1 MPAEAYQVSMV
12 PKSMVAVVVFLMEVL
27 PFRPGRRTNC
37 MWVKVEEHAILTA
50 LQVLCT
56 FVATIV
62 FMRDICSGGGG
73 GGTALTQDS
82 TIFLVAGGGGGGYPA
97 STGGAGGGV
106 SNLTKHQDYV
116 EAACGGPARG
126 RQVYLVGQSF
136 GGRCAVHL
144 ALGGLE
150 ERKPPSATKPWVD
163 KRPFPDEVKGMVAF
177 GYPLFHA
184 KQNRAAPLLELP
196 ASTRCALTA
205 FLYFVRII
213 VCHPPPI
220 EHPTL

>member
-1 MPAEAYQVSMV
+1 MQYSPTRHAGCCICSCSSNKWSERVLTVRYVAQAKTKAGSQSGSSRPYFIIAAGAGGSLPADKEGEA
-12 PKSMVAVVVFLMEVL
+12 PKSIKTLL
-27 PFRPGRRTNC
+27 
-37 MWVKVEEHAILTA
+37 
-50 LQVLCT
+50 
-56 FVATIV
+56 
-62 FMRDICSGGGG
+62 
-73 GGTALTQDS
+73 
-82 TIFLVAGGGGGGYPA
+82 A
-97 STGGAGGGV
+97 SIGDVDGPVPQLSGGAGGGV

-150 ERKPPSATKPWVD
+150 ERKPPSATKPWAD